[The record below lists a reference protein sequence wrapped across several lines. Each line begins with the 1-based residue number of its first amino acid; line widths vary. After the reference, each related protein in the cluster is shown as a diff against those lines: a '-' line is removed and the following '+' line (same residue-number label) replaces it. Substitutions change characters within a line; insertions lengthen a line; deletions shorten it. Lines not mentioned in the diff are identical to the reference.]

1 VPFERSTKGRLLVAT
16 PPLDDPNF
24 DRSVVFMIEHDA
36 DGALGVVLNRFDDF
50 GPGLDVLALGI
61 DTMDSWLPLL
71 AQPARLHAGGPVGDD
86 SLIALASSSSAT
98 APGWALIGGTVGT
111 VDLTSRP
118 GDMGAMFDQVRVFRG
133 YSGWAAGQLEAEL
146 DDGAW
151 MVFDALVED
160 VFCADPVGLWR
171 RVLRR
176 QGGQVAWLANAPD
189 DLSAN

>member
-1 VPFERSTKGRLLVAT
+1 
-16 PPLDDPNF
+16 
-24 DRSVVFMIEHDA
+24 
-36 DGALGVVLNRFDDF
+36 
-50 GPGLDVLALGI
+50 
-61 DTMDSWLPLL
+61 
-71 AQPARLHAGGPVGDD
+71 
-86 SLIALASSSSAT
+86 
-98 APGWALIGGTVGT
+98 
-111 VDLTSRP
+111 
-118 GDMGAMFDQVRVFRG
+118 MGAMFDQVRVFRG